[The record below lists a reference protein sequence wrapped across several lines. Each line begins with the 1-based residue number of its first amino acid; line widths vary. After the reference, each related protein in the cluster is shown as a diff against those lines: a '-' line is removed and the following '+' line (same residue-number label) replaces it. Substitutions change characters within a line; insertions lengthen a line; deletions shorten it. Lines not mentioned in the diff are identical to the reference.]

1 MKTFSINKEFDEELA
16 LKTEKLLSYKVN
28 QNENVANLRADKR
41 NDWLY
46 EAFISLYKDNLKMK
60 PVTTENIN
68 IDKFTATNEKFKRMQ
83 DNKNK
88 KEVSLLTQDEMD
100 DNYIQGITLD
110 MIDSGMDSPEV
121 SYLKKE
127 TAEEMQQ
134 FKVKIFKEKGVYLS
148 RLLELVSEN
157 NELARI
163 KFWRI
168 VEEYGLEEELSN
180 ILEIYRKNR

>member
-1 MKTFSINKEFDEELA
+1 MKTFSINKELDEEMA

-46 EAFISLYKDNLKMK
+46 DAFISLYKDNLKMK
-60 PVTTENIN
+60 PIEAKDVDIN
-68 IDKFTATNEKFKRMQ
+68 RYTSTMEKYNNMKT
-83 DNKNK
+83 NK
-88 KEVSLLTQDEMD
+88 KEFSLLTQDELD

-110 MIDSGMDSPEV
+110 MIDSGMDTPEV

-180 ILEIYRKNR
+180 ILEIYRKKR

>member
-1 MKTFSINKEFDEELA
+1 MKTFSINKEFNEELA

-60 PVTTENIN
+60 PIEAKDVDIN
-68 IDKFTATNEKFKRMQ
+68 RYTSTREKYNNMKTNT
-83 DNKNK
+83 

-110 MIDSGMDSPEV
+110 MIDSGMDTPEV

>member
-16 LKTEKLLSYKVN
+16 LKTEKLLTYKVN
-28 QNENVANLRADKR
+28 QNEAIADLRADKR

-46 EAFISLYKDNLKMK
+46 EAFLSLYKHNLKMK
-60 PVTTENIN
+60 PVDPEDIN
-68 IDKFTATNEKFKRMQ
+68 MGRYASTSEKYKRMQ
-83 DNKNK
+83 EGKNK
-88 KEVSLLTQDEMD
+88 KEVSLLTQDELD

-127 TAEEMQQ
+127 TAEELQK
-134 FKVKIFKEKGVYLS
+134 FKVQIFKEKGVYLS

-168 VEEYGLEEELSN
+168 VEEYNLEEELSN

>member
-1 MKTFSINKEFDEELA
+1 MKTFSINKELDEEMA

-60 PVTTENIN
+60 PIEAKDVDIN
-68 IDKFTATNEKFKRMQ
+68 RYTSTMEKYNNMKT
-83 DNKNK
+83 NK
-88 KEVSLLTQDEMD
+88 KEVSLLTQDELD

-110 MIDSGMDSPEV
+110 MIDSGMDTPEV

>member
-1 MKTFSINKEFDEELA
+1 MKTFSINKELDEEMA

-60 PVTTENIN
+60 PIEAKDVDIN
-68 IDKFTATNEKFKRMQ
+68 RYTSTMEKYNNMKT
-83 DNKNK
+83 NK
-88 KEVSLLTQDEMD
+88 KEVSLLTQDELD

-110 MIDSGMDSPEV
+110 MIDSGMDTPEV

-180 ILEIYRKNR
+180 ILEIYRKKR

>member
-1 MKTFSINKEFDEELA
+1 MKTFSINKELDEEMA

-46 EAFISLYKDNLKMK
+46 EAFLSLYKHNLKMK
-60 PVTTENIN
+60 PVDTEDIN
-68 IDKFTATNEKFKRMQ
+68 MGRYASTSEKYKNM
-83 DNKNK
+83 KTNK
-88 KEVSLLTQDEMD
+88 KEVSLLTQDELD

-110 MIDSGMDSPEV
+110 MIDSGMDTPEV

>member
-60 PVTTENIN
+60 PIETKDVDIGRYASTREKYNN
-68 IDKFTATNEKFKRMQ
+68 MKTNT
-83 DNKNK
+83 

-121 SYLKKE
+121 SYLKTE

>member
-1 MKTFSINKEFDEELA
+1 MKTFSINKEFNEELA

-46 EAFISLYKDNLKMK
+46 EAFIALYKDNLKMK
-60 PVTTENIN
+60 PIEAKDVDIGRYASTREKYNN
-68 IDKFTATNEKFKRMQ
+68 MKTNT
-83 DNKNK
+83 

>member
-1 MKTFSINKEFDEELA
+1 MKTFSINKELDEEMA

-60 PVTTENIN
+60 PIEAKDVDIN
-68 IDKFTATNEKFKRMQ
+68 RYTFTMEKYNNMKT
-83 DNKNK
+83 NK
-88 KEVSLLTQDEMD
+88 KEVSLLTQEELD

-110 MIDSGMDSPEV
+110 MIDSGMDTPEV

>member
-1 MKTFSINKEFDEELA
+1 MKTFSINKEFDEEIA

-46 EAFISLYKDNLKMK
+46 EAFIALYKDNLKMK

-68 IDKFTATNEKFKRMQ
+68 IDKFTATNEKFKRMTN
-83 DNKNK
+83 NKNK

-127 TAEEMQQ
+127 TAKEMQE